1 MCLKANCM
9 GRDEWREA
17 LVEMGYTYKS
27 ETFGESAHYDVF
39 KVKDYVIQLFND
51 EMLIIY
57 NNTMVISYFYNEI
70 NLVGKRIMDGK
81 YSWNHFMLNLNG
93 VSEGENYDS

>member
-17 LVEMGYTYKS
+17 LVEMGYNYKS

-51 EMLIIY
+51 EMFIIH

-81 YSWNHFMLNLNG
+81 DSWNHFMLNLNG
-93 VSEGENYDS
+93 ISEGENFDS